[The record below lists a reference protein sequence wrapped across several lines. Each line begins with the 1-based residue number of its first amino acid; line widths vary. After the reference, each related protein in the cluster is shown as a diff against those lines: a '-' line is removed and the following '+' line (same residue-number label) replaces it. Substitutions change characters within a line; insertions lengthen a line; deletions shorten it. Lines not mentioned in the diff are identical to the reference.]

1 MASLCETSAR
11 TVMAATP
18 VWRSS
23 SARFLASSARSRKL
37 MAIVAP
43 AAANALDIAAPM
55 PREPPVTS
63 AVRPRKPLLIA
74 LSAIGKHCTLVGRA
88 VTASSA
94 QNFLQFG
101 GALAERRGAQEKK
114 RKMFGNLS

>member
-1 MASLCETSAR
+1 
-11 TVMAATP
+11 
-18 VWRSS
+18 
-23 SARFLASSARSRKL
+23 

-43 AAANALDIAAPM
+43 ASANALDIAAPM

-63 AVRPRKPLLIA
+63 AVRSRNPLLIA

-101 GALAERRGAQEKK
+101 GAIAERRGAQEEK
-114 RKMFGNLS
+114 RKMFGNLSYSVPSNVACGGLLRGRSPEPSACLPESTAGFNI